1 MLFGSLCLVKSKLVD
16 NGIACMS
23 LCNFDG
29 RTTMVEILNNISHS
43 NTGLRALRRQI
54 SDASALNLEGS
65 VVHPDLLAATDG
77 IAITFSENRSSA
89 EIAVLTVQIR
99 AILGPNWGYRDESL
113 QLSGGRFQGL
123 TALPPPDNP
132 PPVGDVWLLTRRLAA
147 IAGIRSAIP
156 LFAQV
161 VPDPML
167 GEVDQLPVDEA
178 EDEPIMDATLQREWH
193 LQALQVSQAWELLHQ
208 RNVLPGQGV
217 TVAVL
222 DTGYTNHPEIFERLI
237 KEDGQPEIV
246 RGVNLIEGR
255 DPRDP
260 LEGLFP
266 LTVPSH
272 GTSVASVIAS
282 PVGPPANWP
291 VNKTWMTGIAPAA
304 QIFMVRMTTHVV
316 LLLPNKITTAVRE
329 AVDAGADVINV
340 SLGLPYYW
348 PALHAAIQ
356 YATEQGV
363 IVVAASGN
371 YWPQVVYP
379 ARFPEVLAAACCGL
393 KRREWRW
400 ASSGED
406 VDVLAPGVAV
416 QRAYSKRNGDETDF
430 DVDPGTGTTFAA
442 ASCTGLAALWLSYH
456 GGRAKLTDHYAGER
470 KYISQAFHYLMRNTA
485 NPLPGVNRSLYGSG
499 LPQADEL
506 LKSPLPSIQELN
518 RDAQR
523 RQLTIALT
531 EATQT
536 LELPGLA
543 VDEPGKDFVL
553 AGLDQL
559 LGEKV
564 DELYSEAGFQI
575 ASRLE
580 LRMLLL
586 ADQIEEAREVLL
598 ESQHLSTALRQ
609 QLEVKDRQSDLSLQA
624 PRAGTSGFRRRT
636 VENPAQR
643 LLRVY
648 AFDPGLASYLR
659 TMDYNLVTVAVPWEQ
674 LEPGPVGQ
682 YVEVVDIDPASRA
695 AYMPVNLD
703 DARLLAVDGA
713 TPDEGDPWFHQQM
726 VYAVAMKTISH
737 FEKALG
743 RPAMWAADQPGDD
756 QKMGDFCKWLRIYPH
771 ALRERNA
778 YYSPEKRAL
787 LFGYFRSPGQGGA
800 PTGPMVFT
808 CLSYD
813 IIAHETTHA
822 LLDGMYHYYIEDTNP
837 DMLAFH
843 EAFADIVALFQHFTH
858 PVVLRAAIS
867 ETRGDLETESLLGKL
882 AQQFGETTGKR
893 GALRDAIGEIRDGKW
908 QRRQPDADL
917 LESSQYKI
925 SPHLRGSILVA
936 AVFDAF
942 LKIYQR
948 RTRLAIRLATGGSG
962 VLPPGNIPIDLAEA
976 LAAEAAK
983 TAGHMLNIC
992 IRALDYLPPVDLTF
1006 GEYLR
1011 ATITADRELVPDDPL
1026 GYRVAIVEAFRAWGI
1041 QPEGVTTVAPESLGW
1056 SQPEGFAGKFSL
1068 SRKLVSHLNDL
1079 LPAWRENRS
1088 REELDEKTHKAKIR
1102 FKKEL
1107 QYLGNQHLGSEIGI
1121 NLSQPFDVHTLRPT
1135 TAVGPDGTIN
1145 PMVVVTLLQTKEP
1158 QNKETQVMIRT
1169 GSTLLFSRGDGKIR
1183 YVIHKR
1189 DRQGLRAE
1197 QTAVYK
1203 QFRLAANA
1211 DFDPY
1216 LINVHQGEP
1225 FAALHL
1231 NGYI

>member
-1 MLFGSLCLVKSKLVD
+1 MID
-16 NGIACMS
+16 TPNH
-23 LCNFDG
+23 
-29 RTTMVEILNNISHS
+29 ISHS
-43 NTGLRALRRQI
+43 NAGLQAIRRQV
-54 SDASALNLEGS
+54 SKAAELHLDGS
-65 VVHPDLLAATDG
+65 VEQPDLLAAIDG
-77 IAITFSENRSSA
+77 IAIMFHEDLSA
-89 EIAVLTVQIR
+89 DNVAVATVQIQ
-99 AILGPNWGYRDESL
+99 AILGPNWGYRDESV
-113 QLSGGRFQGL
+113 QLSRSRFQGL

-132 PPVGDVWLLTRRLAA
+132 PPVRDVWLLTRQLAT
-147 IAGIRSAIP
+147 IAGIQSAIP

-167 GEVDQLPVDEA
+167 GEVDELSLEA
-178 EDEPIMDATLQREWH
+178 DDDEPGMDATLQREWH
-193 LQALQVSQAWELLHQ
+193 LQALQVNQAWELLHK
-208 RNVLPGQGV
+208 RNLRPGQGI

-222 DTGYTNHPEIFERLI
+222 DTGYTDHPEILERFM
-237 KEDGQPEIV
+237 KVEGQPEKV
-246 RGVNLIEGR
+246 RGLDLIDER

-282 PVGPPANWP
+282 PEGPPANWP
-291 VNKTWMTGIAPAA
+291 GNKAWMTGIAPAA
-304 QIFMVRMTTHVV
+304 QVFMVRMTTHVV
-316 LLLPNKITTAVRE
+316 LLLPNKITQAVRQ
-329 AVDAGADVINV
+329 AVDAGVDVINV
-340 SLGLPYYW
+340 SLGLPYHW

-356 YATEQGV
+356 YAAEQGV

-371 YWPQVVYP
+371 YWPHVVYP
-379 ARFPEVLAAACCGL
+379 ARFPEVLAAACCGS

-400 ASSGED
+400 ASAGKE
-406 VDVLAPGVAV
+406 VDVLAPGVSV
-416 QRAYSKRNGDETDF
+416 QRAYSKRDGDEITF
-430 DVDPGTGTTFAA
+430 EVSPGTGTTFAA
-442 ASCTGLAALWLSYH
+442 ACCTGLATLWLSYH
-456 GGRAKLTDHYAGER
+456 GGRSKLADHYAGEQ

-485 NPLPGVNRSLYGSG
+485 NPLPGVNLSLYGSG

-506 LKSPLPSIQELN
+506 LKSDLPTIQELN

-531 EATQT
+531 ETTQT
-536 LELPGLA
+536 MELPGLM
-543 VDEPGKDFVL
+543 VDEPGQDLVRT
-553 AGLDQL
+553 GLDQL
-559 LGEKV
+559 LGGKAG
-564 DELYSEAGFQI
+564 ELYSEVGFQI

-580 LRMLLL
+580 LRRLLSEGH
-586 ADQIEEAREVLL
+586 IEEAREVLL
-598 ESQHLSTALRQ
+598 ESQHLSTALRR
-609 QLEVKDRQSDLSLQA
+609 QLEVKDRRNKLPIEKPSA
-624 PRAGTSGFRRRT
+624 KTNGFRRRT
-636 VENPAQR
+636 VQNPAQR

-674 LEPGPVGQ
+674 LEPGPVGE
-682 YVEVVDIDPASRA
+682 YLEIVDIDPASRA

-713 TPDEGDPWFHQQM
+713 APDEGDPWFHQQM

-743 RPAMWAADQPGDD
+743 RPAMWAANPLVDD
-756 QKMGDFCKWLRIYPH
+756 QKGDDFCKWLRIYPH

-800 PTGPMVFT
+800 PTGPMIFT

-858 PVVLRAAIS
+858 SGVLRAAIS

-908 QRRQPDADL
+908 QRRQPDSNL
-917 LESSQYKI
+917 LESSQYKV

-948 RTRLAIRLATGGSG
+948 RTRLVIRLATGGSG
-962 VLPPGNIPIDLAEA
+962 VLPPGDIPIDLAEA

-983 TAGHMLNIC
+983 TASQMLNIC

-1041 QPEGVTTVAPESLGW
+1041 QAEGVTTVAPESLGW
-1056 SQPEGFAGKFSL
+1056 SQPEGFAGKFTL
-1068 SRKLVSHLNDL
+1068 SQQLLYHLNAL

-1088 REELDEKTHKAKIR
+1088 REELAEKTLKAKIR

-1107 QYLGNQHLGSEIGI
+1107 QNSGNQHLGSEIGI
-1121 NLSQPFDVHTLRPT
+1121 DLSQSFDVHTLRPT

-1158 QNKETQVMIRT
+1158 ENKATQVTIRT

-1197 QTAVYK
+1197 ETADYK
-1203 QFRLAANA
+1203 KFRLAANA
-1211 DFDPY
+1211 DIDPY

-1231 NGYI
+1231 NGHV

>member
-1 MLFGSLCLVKSKLVD
+1 MGGSPMAETPKH
-16 NGIACMS
+16 
-23 LCNFDG
+23 
-29 RTTMVEILNNISHS
+29 ISHS
-43 NTGLRALRRQI
+43 NAGLRAIRRQL
-54 SDASALNLEGS
+54 SDASALQLDGS
-65 VVHPDLLAATDG
+65 VEHPDLLAATDG
-77 IAITFSENRSSA
+77 IALTFNENLSPDEVA
-89 EIAVLTVQIR
+89 EATMQIL
-99 AILGPNWGYRDESL
+99 AILGPDWDYRDESVE
-113 QLSGGRFQGL
+113 LSRVRFQGL
-123 TALPPPDNP
+123 TALPPPDHP
-132 PPVGDVWLLTRRLAA
+132 PPVSEVWILTRQLAS
-147 IAGIRSAIP
+147 IAGIKSAIP
-156 LFAQV
+156 LLAQIA
-161 VPDPML
+161 PDPML
-167 GEVDQLPVDEA
+167 GEVEELPLEA
-178 EDEPIMDATLQREWH
+178 GDDEPGMNTVLQREWH
-193 LQALQVSQAWELLHQ
+193 LEALHVASAWELLRQ
-208 RNVLPGQGV
+208 QNLQPGQGV

-222 DTGYTNHPEIFERLI
+222 DTGYTDHPEIFESLM
-237 KEDGQPEIV
+237 KEEGQPKNV
-246 RGVNLIEGR
+246 RGLDLVDGR
-255 DPRDP
+255 DPRDT

-266 LTVPSH
+266 FTVPSH

-282 PVGPPANWP
+282 PVGPPADWLG
-291 VNKTWMTGIAPAA
+291 NKAWMTGIAPAA
-304 QIFMVRMTTHVV
+304 QVFMVRMTTHVV

-340 SLGLPYYW
+340 SLGMPYFW

-379 ARFPEVLAAACCGL
+379 ARFPEVLAAASCGW
-393 KRREWRW
+393 KGREWRW
-400 ASSGED
+400 ASAGEE

-416 QRAYSKRNGDETDF
+416 QRAYSNRDGNEILF
-430 DVDPGTGTTFAA
+430 EVSPGTGTTFAA
-442 ASCTGLAALWLSYH
+442 ACCSGLAALWLSYH
-456 GGRAKLTDHYAGER
+456 GGRAKLTDHYAGEQ

-485 NPLPGVNRSLYGSG
+485 NPLPGVNLSLYGRG

-506 LKSPLPSIQELN
+506 LKSALPNIQELN
-518 RDAQR
+518 RDVQR
-523 RQLTIALT
+523 RRLPMGLT
-531 EATQT
+531 EEMQT
-536 LELPGLA
+536 MELPGLA
-543 VDEPGKDFVL
+543 VDEPGQDLVRTR
-553 AGLDQL
+553 LDQL
-559 LGEKV
+559 LGGKA
-564 DELYSEAGFQI
+564 DELYSEAGLQF

-580 LRMLLL
+580 LRRMLL
-586 ADQIEEAREVLL
+586 DGHIEEAREVLL
-598 ESQHLSTALRQ
+598 ESQQLSTALRQ
-609 QLEVKDRQSDLSLQA
+609 QLELKDKRNELPIRA
-624 PRAGTSGFRRRT
+624 PRAQTNRFRRRT
-636 VENPAQR
+636 AQNPAQR
-643 LLRVY
+643 SLRVY
-648 AFDPGLASYLR
+648 AFDPGLASSLR
-659 TMDYNLVTVAVPWEQ
+659 TMDYNLVTVAVPWER
-674 LEPGPVGQ
+674 LEPGPVGE
-682 YVEVVDIDPASRA
+682 YLEVVDIDPASRA

-713 TPDEGDPWFHQQM
+713 APDEGDPWFHQQM

-743 RPAMWAADQPGDD
+743 RPAMWAANQQGDD
-756 QKMGDFCKWLRIYPH
+756 QKGADFCKWLRIYPH

-800 PTGPMVFT
+800 PTGPMIFT

-822 LLDGMYHYYIEDTNP
+822 LLDGMYPYYIEDTNP

-858 PVVLRAAIS
+858 PGVLRAAIS
-867 ETRGDLETESLLGKL
+867 ETRGDLEAESLLGKL

-908 QRRQPDADL
+908 QRRQPDSDL
-917 LESSQYKI
+917 LESSKYTV

-948 RTRLAIRLATGGSG
+948 RTRLVIRLATGGSG
-962 VLPPGNIPIDLAEA
+962 VLPPGSIPIDLAEA

-983 TAGHMLNIC
+983 TAAQLLNIC
-992 IRALDYLPPVDLTF
+992 IRALDYLPPVDLAF

-1011 ATITADRELVPDDPL
+1011 AIITADRELVPDDPL
-1026 GYRVAIVEAFRAWGI
+1026 GYRVAIVDAFRAWGI

-1056 SQPEGFAGKFSL
+1056 SQPEGFAGKFTL
-1068 SRKLVSHLNDL
+1068 SRQLLYHLNAL

-1088 REELDEKTHKAKIR
+1088 REELDHKTQQAKIR
-1102 FKKEL
+1102 LKKEI
-1107 QYLGNQHLGSEIGI
+1107 QDPGNQHLGSEIGI
-1121 NLSQPFDVHTLRPT
+1121 NLSQPFDIHTLRPT

-1158 QNKETQVMIRT
+1158 ENKETQVMVRT

-1197 QTAVYK
+1197 KTADYK
-1203 QFRLAANA
+1203 KFRLAANA
-1211 DFDPY
+1211 DIDPY
-1216 LINVHQGEP
+1216 LMNVHQGEP

-1231 NGYI
+1231 NGYV